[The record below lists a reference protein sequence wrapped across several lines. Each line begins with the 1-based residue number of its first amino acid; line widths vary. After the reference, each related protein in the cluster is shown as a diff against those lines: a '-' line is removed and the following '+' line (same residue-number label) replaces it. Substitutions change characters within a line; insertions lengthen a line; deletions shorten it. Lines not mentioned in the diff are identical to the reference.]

1 MARARGY
8 PHILVEWRASMP
20 DRSVDHLIIGG
31 GIAATS
37 CARTLRESGAPGP
50 ILVVSREADQPYHR
64 PPVTKEY
71 LRGGV
76 ARTDIVLEPEQWWE
90 QAGVELMTRTSV
102 TELDTAARTV
112 KLQNG
117 ETVGYQTALVATGAL
132 IRRLSVDGAHLD
144 GMHYLRTP
152 GNADSLRRDIR
163 GAEDIVIVGGS
174 YIACETAA
182 SLAARGGC
190 QITMLMLERHPL
202 MGSFGAVAGQWFRNM
217 LQRHRIT
224 VVGGVKV
231 QEIEGHERV
240 RYVVCSNGSSYRA
253 DAVVC
258 GVGALPDVMLARKA
272 GLELGELGG
281 VLCNSRLETS
291 APGVFAAGDMCE
303 YVSVI
308 HDGEVMRIEHEQ
320 VAADQGATVA
330 RNMLGAGQDHVAVP
344 YFFSDLSDWVSLEYV
359 GPAQVWDEEVIR
371 GSLDAGSFS
380 VWYLEEGRLRAV
392 LGVDREAD
400 VRRGRELIAARAS
413 MTAADIAA
421 AA

>member
-1 MARARGY
+1 
-8 PHILVEWRASMP
+8 MP

-37 CARTLRESGAPGP
+37 CARTLRESGARGP
-50 ILVVSREADQPYHR
+50 ILLVSREVDQPYHR

-71 LRGGV
+71 LRGAI
-76 ARTDIVLEPEQWWE
+76 ARTDFVLEHEGWWQ
-90 QAGVELMTRTSV
+90 QAGIELMTRTSV
-102 TELDTAARTV
+102 TELDAAARTA
-112 KLQNG
+112 KLQSG
-117 ETVGYQTALVATGAL
+117 ETVGFQTALVATGAL
-132 IRRLSVDGAHLD
+132 VRRLSVDGAHLD

-152 GNADSLRRDIR
+152 GNADSLRRDTR
-163 GAEDIVIVGGS
+163 GAEDIVIIGGS

-182 SLAARGGC
+182 TLAARGGS
-190 QITMLMLERHPL
+190 QITMLMIERHPL
-202 MGSFGAVAGQWFRNM
+202 MGSFGAVVGQWIRNA
-217 LQRHRIT
+217 LQRHRVT

-240 RYVVCSNGSSYRA
+240 RSVVCSDGSSYRA

-291 APGVFAAGDMCE
+291 APGVYAAGDMCE
-303 YVSVI
+303 YPSVV
-308 HDGEVMRIEHEQ
+308 HDGEIMRIEHEQ

-330 RNMLGAGQDHVAVP
+330 RNMLGAGQDHGAVP
-344 YFFSDLSDWVSLEYV
+344 YFFSDLADWVSMEYV
-359 GPAQVWDEEVIR
+359 GPARTWDEEVVR
-371 GSLDAGSFS
+371 GSLEAGSFS
-380 VWYLEEGRLRAV
+380 VWYLEEGRLRGV

-400 VRRGRELIAARAS
+400 VQRGSALIAAHAS

>member
-8 PHILVEWRASMP
+8 PPTLVQWRASMP

-37 CARTLRESGAPGP
+37 CARTLRESGATGP
-50 ILVVSREADQPYHR
+50 ILVVSREVDQPYHR
-64 PPVTKEY
+64 PPVTKQY
-71 LRGGV
+71 LRGDIQ
-76 ARTDIVLEPEQWWE
+76 RTDIVLEPASWWA
-90 QAGVELMTRTSV
+90 QAGVELMTRMSV
-102 TELDTAARTV
+102 TELDTGARTA
-112 KLQNG
+112 KLQSG
-117 ETVGYQTALVATGAL
+117 ETVGFGTALVATGAL
-132 IRRLSVDGAHLD
+132 VRRLSVDGSHLE

-163 GAEDIVIVGGS
+163 GAEDVVVVGGS
-174 YIACETAA
+174 YVACETAA
-182 SLAARGGC
+182 TLASRGGS
-190 QITMLMLERHPL
+190 QVTMLMLERHPL
-202 MGSFGAVAGQWFRNM
+202 MGSFGAVVGQWFRNV
-217 LQRHRIT
+217 LQRHRVT

-240 RYVVCSNGSSYRA
+240 RSVLCSDGSSYRA

-291 APGVFAAGDMCE
+291 APGVYAAGDMCE
-303 YVSVI
+303 FPSVV

-330 RNMLGAGQDHVAVP
+330 RNMLGAGQDHATVP

-359 GPAQVWDEEVIR
+359 GPARTWDEEVVR
-371 GSLDAGSFS
+371 GSLEAGSFS
-380 VWYLEEGRLRAV
+380 VWYLEAGRLRGV

-400 VRRGRELIAARAS
+400 VRRGSELIAAHAT